1 MPIDRNIWILPF
13 VKERFPP
20 WPCPHCNGGIL
31 LLNQETFREE
41 ETIESIQD
49 RNQEAWEP
57 EWIHG
62 LFTAHLRCSNTN
74 CREIAVVCGS
84 YKNLGWFDPDTGED
98 DFAKVLEPD
107 FICPTPDLFIIPKT
121 CPEDIKL
128 EFRKA
133 FSLYWSD
140 LDAAGNRVR
149 TVVELLL
156 NYLKV
161 RKRERTKK
169 GKYRHLSLHDRILE
183 FHPKNPDIG
192 EKLLAIKWL
201 GNIGSH
207 GNGLSKDDLID
218 DFEMIQFVF
227 EELFE
232 RTRDRLS
239 TMAKNIIRKK
249 GRIRK

>member
-1 MPIDRNIWILPF
+1 MSIDRNIWILPF

-20 WPCPHCNGGIL
+20 WPCPHCNGGKL
-31 LLNQETFREE
+31 LLNQDTFREE
-41 ETIESIQD
+41 EAIESIQD
-49 RNQEAWEP
+49 RNHEAWEP

-62 LFTAHLRCSNTN
+62 LFTAYLYCSNPN
-74 CREIAVVCGS
+74 CREKAVVCGS
-84 YKNLGWFDPDTGED
+84 YKVSGWFDPDTGEH
-98 DFAKVLEPD
+98 DFAEVLEPD
-107 FICPTPDLFIIPKT
+107 FICSSPDLFIISKT

-128 EFRKA
+128 EIRKA

-156 NYLKV
+156 DHLKV
-161 RKRERTKK
+161 RKRERKK
-169 GKYRHLSLHDRILE
+169 NGKYRHLSLHDRILE

-201 GNIGSH
+201 GNVGSH

-232 RTRDRLS
+232 RTRERLS
-239 TMAKNIIRKK
+239 TMAKKIIRKK
-249 GRIRK
+249 GPIRK

>member
-1 MPIDRNIWILPF
+1 MSIDRNIWILPF
-13 VKERFPP
+13 AKEHFPP
-20 WPCPHCNGGIL
+20 WPCPHCNGG
-31 LLNQETFREE
+31 TFVLKRDTFHVEE
-41 ETIESIQD
+41 ANESIQD
-49 RNQEAWEP
+49 RNHEAWEP

-62 LFTAHLRCSNTN
+62 LFTAYLHCSNEN
-74 CREIAVVCGS
+74 CRKKAVVCGE
-84 YKNLGWFDPDTGED
+84 YKVSGWFDPDTNELY
-98 DFAKVLEPD
+98 FVEVLEPN
-107 FICPTPDLFIIPKT
+107 FISPSPDLFIIPKT
-121 CPEDIKL
+121 CPADIKL
-128 EFRKA
+128 EMRKA

-156 NYLKV
+156 DYLKV
-161 RKRERTKK
+161 RKRERKK
-169 GKYRHLSLHDRILE
+169 NGKYRHLSLHDRILE

-201 GNIGSH
+201 GNVGSH

-232 RTRDRLS
+232 GTRERLS
-239 TMAKNIIRKK
+239 NMAKRIIRKK
-249 GRIRK
+249 GSIRR

>member
-1 MPIDRNIWILPF
+1 MSINRSIWKLPF
-13 VKERFPP
+13 EKKQFPP
-20 WPCPHCNGGIL
+20 WPCPNCNGGTL
-31 LLNQETFREE
+31 LLNKDTFREE
-41 ETIESIQD
+41 ESIESIKYRD
-49 RNQEAWEP
+49 HEAWEP

-62 LFTAHLRCSNTN
+62 LFTAHLYCSNPN
-74 CREIAVVCGS
+74 CKKKAVVCGS
-84 YKNLGWFDPDTGED
+84 YEVSEWIDQDTIEPG
-98 DFAKVLEPD
+98 FSVFLEPD
-107 FICPTPDLFIIPKT
+107 FISPAPDLFNIHKNCPKH
-121 CPEDIKL
+121 IKL
-128 EFRKA
+128 EIRKA

-161 RKRERTKK
+161 RKRKRKK
-169 GKYRHLSLHDRILE
+169 NGKYRNLSLHDRILE
-183 FHPKNPDIG
+183 YHPNNPEIG

-227 EELFE
+227 KELFE
-232 RTRDRLS
+232 KTRERLS
-239 TMAKNIIRKK
+239 TMAKKIIKKKGSIRK
-249 GRIRK
+249 

>member
-41 ETIESIQD
+41 EAIESIQD

-62 LFTAHLRCSNTN
+62 LFTAHLHCSN

-98 DFAKVLEPD
+98 HFAKVLEPD

-156 NYLKV
+156 NHLKV

>member
-1 MPIDRNIWILPF
+1 MSIDRNIWILPF
-13 VKERFPP
+13 AKERFPP
-20 WPCPHCNGGIL
+20 WPCPHCNGGKF
-31 LLNQETFREE
+31 LLNRDTFRLEE
-41 ETIESIQD
+41 AIESIQH
-49 RNQEAWEP
+49 RNHDAWEP

-62 LFTAHLRCSNTN
+62 LFTAHLHCSNPN
-74 CREIAVVCGS
+74 CREKAVVCGS
-84 YKNLGWFDPDTGED
+84 YRVSDWLDPDTGQH
-98 DFAKVLEPD
+98 DFEEVLEPD
-107 FICPTPDLFIIPKT
+107 FICPSPDLFTVPKA

-128 EFRKA
+128 EIRKA

-156 NYLKV
+156 DHLKV
-161 RKRERTKK
+161 RKRERKK
-169 GKYRHLSLHDRILE
+169 NGKYRHLSLHDRILE

-232 RTRDRLS
+232 RTRERLS
-239 TMAKNIIRKK
+239 TMAKRIIRKK
-249 GRIRK
+249 GSIRK